1 MFKANTREGS
11 QPSARKKVS
20 VRAMAH
26 SLIAVCGAGA
36 RGMTMRHI
44 VRCLEED
51 RPDDVMFWLK
61 VRNQIDWL
69 MRTSRREGD
78 NIQ

>member
-1 MFKANTREGS
+1 MLEGL
-11 QPSARKKVS
+11 QTSAREQVS
-20 VRAMAH
+20 ARAMAH
-26 SLIAVCGAGA
+26 SLVIVYGAGA
-36 RGMTMRHI
+36 RGMTIRHI
-44 VRCLEED
+44 VRCLDQDLSDE
-51 RPDDVMFWLK
+51 VMFWLK

>member
-1 MFKANTREGS
+1 
-11 QPSARKKVS
+11 
-20 VRAMAH
+20 
-26 SLIAVCGAGA
+26 
-36 RGMTMRHI
+36 MTMRHI